1 MFSGIQEILVLV
13 IIILGI
19 FFLPRILNRGEE
31 KQTVI
36 SILKQIDNLSG
47 GLELLDETLNPKNE
61 PKQLK
66 GVNEHNLPLMGE
78 LIALIRDDDKEPSIY
93 DLELILRS
101 SGKLR
106 FIFNYVTALFYKIE
120 KDPNN

>member
-1 MFSGIQEILVLV
+1 MSVNVSEAPKGNLLPLSKRHNMIL
-13 IIILGI
+13 
-19 FFLPRILNRGEE
+19 LPFGGERGVGNKTKWRGTHYRINEGEE

-47 GLELLDETLNPKNE
+47 GLELLDESLNPKNE

-78 LIALIRDDDKEPSIY
+78 LIALIRDDDKDPSIY

-101 SGKLR
+101 SGK
-106 FIFNYVTALFYKIE
+106 
-120 KDPNN
+120 